1 MSSYDALAA
10 GYDALMTDV
19 GYKKRADW
27 LVRQFRKSGM
37 PVRQVLDLACG
48 TGTMACLLA
57 RRGYQVTAT
66 DGSEEMLTQAMAKA
80 ADLESPPLF
89 LHQTMPRLRLPA
101 GGRSDL
107 HNGFPQLPDPAR

>member
-37 PVRQVLDLACG
+37 PVRQVLDLPA
-48 TGTMACLLA
+48 A
-57 RRGYQVTAT
+57 RGQWRVFWPGGLSG
-66 DGSEEMLTQAMAKA
+66 DC
-80 ADLESPPLF
+80 
-89 LHQTMPRLRLPA
+89 HRRL
-101 GGRSDL
+101 
-107 HNGFPQLPDPAR
+107 

>member
-27 LVRQFRKSGM
+27 LVRQFRKSGV

-57 RRGYQVTAT
+57 RRGLSG
-66 DGSEEMLTQAMAKA
+66 DC
-80 ADLESPPLF
+80 
-89 LHQTMPRLRLPA
+89 HRRL
-101 GGRSDL
+101 
-107 HNGFPQLPDPAR
+107 

>member
-27 LVRQFRKSGM
+27 LVRQFRKSGV

-66 DGSEEMLTQAMAKA
+66 DGSEEMLTQGGGPGVA
-80 ADLESPPLF
+80 AAVSASD
-89 LHQTMPRLRLPA
+89 HAAAAACPA

-107 HNGFPQLPDPAR
+107 HDGFPQLPDPAC

>member
-27 LVRQFRKSGM
+27 LVRQFRKSGV

-48 TGTMACLLA
+48 TGTMACL
-57 RRGYQVTAT
+57 
-66 DGSEEMLTQAMAKA
+66 
-80 ADLESPPLF
+80 
-89 LHQTMPRLRLPA
+89 
-101 GGRSDL
+101 
-107 HNGFPQLPDPAR
+107 